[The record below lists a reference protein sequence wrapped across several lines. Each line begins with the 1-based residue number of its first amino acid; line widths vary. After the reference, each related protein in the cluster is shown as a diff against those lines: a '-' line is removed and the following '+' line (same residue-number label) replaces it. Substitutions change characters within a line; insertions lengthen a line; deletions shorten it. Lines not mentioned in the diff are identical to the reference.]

1 MISKRK
7 RIAFCAIP
15 SLVLA
20 LLVFACWWYFF
31 PKRGSALSRDAW
43 ERTYSERRLPIPVM
57 GPRDGGFRG
66 ERLFP
71 KPRHPATGW
80 CEPPNA
86 IPGILEIDQAGVQ
99 RLNSAGPARFT
110 ILFLGGSVAMG
121 TYASTTEKTYFGRLA
136 SMLAADGKPA
146 AVTVFAAGA
155 WKAAQDAA
163 ALEHMLQSGLKP
175 DLIVFVNG
183 LNDLTNGARADTLFG
198 QPVATKDGSDWTKL
212 YHAHDYKERVDAYL
226 RIMQAVITIASE
238 HDASVLLALQPALFE
253 RQPLSTVERQ
263 LLWASLAPHES
274 QQALV
279 DSYSAMRTGLARLA
293 DNQRVFFVDCS
304 KLFEGERPTTFTDMW
319 HFSDFGH
326 EKLAEELA
334 PQIRQ
339 ALELRVP

>member
-1 MISKRK
+1 MISTRK
-7 RIAFCAIP
+7 RIVFCTIP
-15 SLVLA
+15 SIVLA

-43 ERTYSERRLPIPVM
+43 EKTYTERHLQVPPN

-71 KPRHPATGW
+71 KSQHPATGW

-86 IPGILEIDQAGVQ
+86 IPGILEIDQEGVQ
-99 RLNSAGPARFT
+99 HLRSAGPAKFT

-121 TYASTTEKTYFGRLA
+121 TYASSTEKAYFGRLA
-136 SMLAADGKPA
+136 VMLAADGKPA
-146 AVTVFAAGA
+146 NITVFAAGA

-163 ALEHMLQSGLKP
+163 ALEHVLQSGLKP

-198 QPVATKDGSDWTKL
+198 QPVATNDGSDWTKL
-212 YHAHDYKERVDAYL
+212 YHSHDYKQRVAAYL
-226 RIMQAVITIASE
+226 RIMQAVITIANE
-238 HDASVLLALQPALFE
+238 HNSSLLIALQPALFE

-274 QQALV
+274 QQVLV
-279 DSYSAMRTGLARLA
+279 DSYSAMRTGLAHME
-293 DNQRVFFVDCS
+293 DKQRVFFVDCS

-334 PQIRQ
+334 PQIQQ
-339 ALELRVP
+339 ALGLRAP